1 MAMFDDMTP
10 GGPAPSA
17 APAAG
22 GPQRPSGV
30 SPNNAPQGA
39 KIPEA
44 QAGYMELVGA
54 QKDGAC
60 SKVDVQGGVSLN
72 RGCCNEFQPQ
82 DEQTDTFSCG
92 NCEYG
97 SESQAPNEAAAGE
110 TPQEQ
115 PNTDHPL
122 QQLRAKP
129 RRMAA

>member
-10 GGPAPSA
+10 GGPASA
-17 APAAG
+17 ATSAPG
-22 GPQRPSGV
+22 GAPSGV
-30 SPNNAPQGA
+30 SPNPNNSA

-44 QAGYMELVGA
+44 QAGYMELTGA
-54 QKDGAC
+54 QKDGDC
-60 SKVDVQGGVSLN
+60 SKVDVQGGVSLD

-92 NCEYG
+92 NCKYG
-97 SESQAPNEAAAGE
+97 SESQTPNEAAGA

-115 PNTDHPL
+115 PATDHPL

-129 RRMAA
+129 RRMAG